1 MKKFLNSVLFVFL
14 SLFLINCGGGGGG
27 SSGSSSSGSTVSSNY
42 GNSSCLYS
50 CSNTSNSNGSSFAS
64 GTSASYNAS
73 LASTWAG
80 TQEFDNVLYNG
91 SISGVQS
98 SQNIYEVMNVNK
110 AYGYGLSGDGETI
123 HIQDSGFDWNHH
135 EFNGKTITNFQ
146 SNYTNDTSTSY
157 HANAVASIAL
167 GDYNGISTGDI
178 NSSDG
183 SMMGVAYNADLYFSD
198 YDTIKS
204 GSDYA
209 GHWSDALDNS
219 PSTTAASNHSYGVK
233 TDIHTVLT
241 YQTNNSTSDA
251 ATIENYLDAA
261 GFSSSTSEVS
271 NWLTSLKNFQ
281 TNKGVIVW
289 AIGNHSDD
297 GWDSDKVHFMAALPE
312 IDSDLK
318 GAWLTAST
326 VDIQGSAGSETYHN
340 RYGNCGVTASYC
352 LTTDSYGVVTAAHE
366 NRETSSVDT
375 DNSSSYYGY
384 ATGNSFGAPMV
395 SGSVALLSEA
405 FPSLTPKEIAARLL
419 ATADNTWFTSDATT
433 EFSNGVKHGF
443 NFRFGHGIPDLYAAL
458 QPITSNMLGN
468 SVLVG
473 DNINNSK
480 AYNLSSSGLSL
491 GSSFGDSLSLG
502 LENETGVFYDAL
514 YGTFNY
520 DFSKSVNK
528 KNIQRNTSNF
538 EEPKQFSEV
547 NSQSI
552 GNIKS
557 NFVSSINVENNE
569 KFLDPQ
575 NGFYYSVGVDNSNI
589 IISNKMPLEYVL
601 GFYEL
606 DNNTISRDKHAF
618 KIPFIEDAENN
629 YSFGTNIYN
638 NEDTSIVL
646 GYYNTDT
653 NSYDKR
659 GIVSSINFSNK
670 DSKNSLILGYTEE
683 ENRFLNSDA
692 YGAFNIN
699 DKNNPTNFISKKYLK
714 KLPSNSEIL
723 LSASYGFTNVNT
735 NTYTLINK
743 IGPVESSSF
752 GINFTKKDILNNKDK
767 LSFTISQ
774 PHRVEFGSANISIP
788 TGRDKSG
795 NLYYKN
801 KDISLTPSGRQL
813 DYSLDYIY
821 NFSKNQ
827 SIKTKASIST
837 DYNHIK
843 DNDLQNAFSL
853 MYNLSF

>member
-1 MKKFLNSVLFVFL
+1 M
-14 SLFLINCGGGGGG
+14 I
-27 SSGSSSSGSTVSSNY
+27 
-42 GNSSCLYS
+42 
-50 CSNTSNSNGSSFAS
+50 
-64 GTSASYNAS
+64 
-73 LASTWAG
+73 
-80 TQEFDNVLYNG
+80 
-91 SISGVQS
+91 
-98 SQNIYEVMNVNK
+98 
-110 AYGYGLSGDGETI
+110 
-123 HIQDSGFDWNHH
+123 
-135 EFNGKTITNFQ
+135 
-146 SNYTNDTSTSY
+146 
-157 HANAVASIAL
+157 
-167 GDYNGISTGDI
+167 
-178 NSSDG
+178 
-183 SMMGVAYNADLYFSD
+183 
-198 YDTIKS
+198 
-204 GSDYA
+204 
-209 GHWSDALDNS
+209 
-219 PSTTAASNHSYGVK
+219 
-233 TDIHTVLT
+233 
-241 YQTNNSTSDA
+241 
-251 ATIENYLDAA
+251 
-261 GFSSSTSEVS
+261 
-271 NWLTSLKNFQ
+271 
-281 TNKGVIVW
+281 
-289 AIGNHSDD
+289 
-297 GWDSDKVHFMAALPE
+297 
-312 IDSDLK
+312 
-318 GAWLTAST
+318 
-326 VDIQGSAGSETYHN
+326 
-340 RYGNCGVTASYC
+340 
-352 LTTDSYGVVTAAHE
+352 
-366 NRETSSVDT
+366 
-375 DNSSSYYGY
+375 
-384 ATGNSFGAPMV
+384 

-405 FPSLTPKEIAARLL
+405 FPSLTPKEIASRLF
-419 ATADNTWFTSDATT
+419 ATADNTWFTSDGTT

-491 GSSFGDSLSLG
+491 GTSFGDSLSLG

-520 DFSKSVNK
+520 DFSKSANI
-528 KNIQRNTSNF
+528 KNTKRNSSNF
-538 EEPKQFSEV
+538 EEPKQFSKV
-547 NSQSI
+547 SSQSI
-552 GNIKS
+552 GNVKS
-557 NFVSSINVENNE
+557 NFVSSTNIENNE
-569 KFLDPQ
+569 TFLDPL
-575 NGFYYSVGVDNSNI
+575 NGFYYSVGIDNSNI

-606 DNNTISRDKHAF
+606 DNNTISRDKHLF

-646 GYYNTDT
+646 GYYNTD
-653 NSYDKR
+653 NSSYDKR
-659 GIVSSINFSNK
+659 GIVSSINFSNE

-714 KLPSNSEIL
+714 KLSSNSEIV

-735 NTYTLINK
+735 NTDTLINK

-767 LSFTISQ
+767 FSFTVSQ
-774 PHRVEFGSANISIP
+774 PHRVEVGTANISIP

-801 KDISLTPSGRQL
+801 KDISLSPSGRQL

-843 DNDLQNAFSL
+843 DNNLQNSL
-853 MYNLSF
+853 SLFYNLSF

>member
-1 MKKFLNSVLFVFL
+1 MGFYSKIYFILLTTCFLAS
-14 SLFLINCGGGGGG
+14 CAGGGGGGG
-27 SSGSSSSGSTVSSNY
+27 SSGTSADDSQVSVN
-42 GNSSCLYS
+42 
-50 CSNTSNSNGSSFAS
+50 NSNFAS
-64 GTSASYNAS
+64 GYSGTYNSTTASNWASNSEFDGTLYTSA
-73 LASTWAG
+73 
-80 TQEFDNVLYNG
+80 FNG
-91 SISGVQS
+91 RTTVQ
-98 SQNIYEVMNVNK
+98 NPFEVMNVHK
-110 AYGYGLSGDGETI
+110 AYGYGLSGDGYYI
-123 HIQDSGFDWNHH
+123 HIQDDEIDQNHM
-135 EFNGKTITNFQ
+135 EFANKTIQNYQ
-146 SNYTNDTSTSY
+146 SNYTTDTNT
-157 HANAVASIAL
+157 HAAVRWHGAAVASAAL
-167 GDYNGISTGDI
+167 GAYNNNAKTDL
-178 NSSDG
+178 
-183 SMMGVAYNADLYFSD
+183 MGVAYNADLYYSD
-198 YDTIKS
+198 YDTLKS
-204 GSDYA
+204 GVTDYA
-209 GHWSDALDNS
+209 ADYAAALDGA
-219 PSTTAASNHSYGVK
+219 PSNTASSNHSYGVVGTSITSVK
-233 TDIHTVLT
+233 NYKNTYGYSNEVTIAAYLNAAGLT
-241 YQTNNSTSDA
+241 STSSGA
-251 ATIENYLDAA
+251 RSWIN
-261 GFSSSTSEVS
+261 
-271 NWLTSLKNFQ
+271 SLNSFQ
-281 TNKGVIVW
+281 SNKGVVVW
-289 AIGNHSDD
+289 ALSNTAGDTEAH
-297 GWDSDKVHFMAALPE
+297 WMAGLPE
-312 IDSDLK
+312 LVPSLNE
-318 GAWLTAST
+318 AWITVGT
-326 VDIQGSAGSETYHN
+326 VDIQGAAGSESYTHVN
-340 RYGNCGVTASYC
+340 SQCGSTAAYC
-352 LTTDSYGVVTAAHE
+352 VVTDSYGVIVASYEDAL
-366 NRETSSVDT
+366 TSGIDT
-375 DNSSSYYGY
+375 DGSSSNYYTSGIS
-384 ATGNSFGAPMV
+384 GNSIGAPWIA
-395 SGSVALLSEA
+395 GSIALLNEA
-405 FPSLTPKEIAARLL
+405 FPSLTPAQITDRIL
-419 ATADNTWFTSDATT
+419 ATADNTFFTATANT
-433 EFSNGVKHGF
+433 SFTNGVTHGY
-443 NFRFGHGIPDLYAAL
+443 NAVYGHGIPDLYKAL
-458 QPITSNMLGN
+458 QPITSSMMGN

-480 AYNLSSSGLSL
+480 VYDLSSSGLSL

-502 LENETGVFYDAL
+502 LENEIGVFYDAL

-520 DFSKSVNK
+520 DFSKSANK

-547 NSQSI
+547 SSQSI
-552 GNIKS
+552 GNVKS

-575 NGFYYSVGVDNSNI
+575 NGFFYSVGVDDSNI

-606 DNNTISRDKHAF
+606 DNNTISRNNHAF

-638 NEDTSIVL
+638 NENTSIVL
-646 GYYNTDT
+646 GYYNTDN

-735 NTYTLINK
+735 NTDTLINK

-767 LSFTISQ
+767 FSLTISQ
-774 PHRVEFGSANISIP
+774 PHRVEVGMANISIP

-801 KDISLTPSGRQL
+801 KDISLSPSGRQL

-821 NFSKNQ
+821 NFSNNQ

-843 DNDLQNAFSL
+843 DNDLQNSL
-853 MYNLSF
+853 SLTYNLSF